1 LKRGLAWGAVRGDA
15 APCTPAPSARRANCS
30 GCVMGGGN
38 TAAAAPSAARDA
50 DAAAVVASQSLSLLS
65 LLLLLL
71 LTATSGGSCNDGA
84 LPSSWR
90 GFALADAEAASV
102 CDVAA
107 TGADVETASV
117 SEMLRGGRA
126 ATTGCEAAAAAAA
139 GGNDCSASVAR
150 RASGDTLLAAL
161 FAMNLSRPCT
171 WCLFNFFCS
180 AAAKRLSSSPLE
192 SQSLLLLAT
201 PCTSLNPFFSARG
214 FPALFRRLE
223 SARMTAGG
231 GDEWTSAS
239 LAGAASREG
248 GDFSESAG
256 GARAELLAPRFAAE
270 ARAFVRC

>member
-1 LKRGLAWGAVRGDA
+1 L
-15 APCTPAPSARRANCS
+15 
-30 GCVMGGGN
+30 
-38 TAAAAPSAARDA
+38 
-50 DAAAVVASQSLSLLS
+50 LSL

-84 LPSSWR
+84 LPSSWG

-139 GGNDCSASVAR
+139 AAAGGNDCSASVAR
-150 RASGDTLLAAL
+150 RASGDTLFAAL

-171 WCLFNFFCS
+171 WCLFSFFCS

-201 PCTSLNPFFSARG
+201 PCTSLSPFFSTRG

-231 GDEWTSAS
+231 GDEWSSAS
-239 LAGAASREG
+239 FGGAASREA